1 MDSRLIPGR
10 ELTSQESYEMLL
22 RDIKLANKLGFTIL
36 RTKLGVKDD
45 ILTPVDNWREFIQMA
60 LPDAE
65 KYNVRMCPE
74 IHHPTMLKSQMVDD
88 FVDFIQKTGTRH
100 FGLTIDFGTMQTNPL
115 PSNWMANE
123 DSVFSPVSDLEPLL
137 PYSFACHAK
146 FYNMSDEFV
155 ETTTPYDKIIELLV
169 RNNWDGYLLSE
180 YEGPH
185 ADVPGYTSDQLR
197 KQHVMMR
204 PCWER
209 SKRML
214 EKEYVQSRGFR
225 NVIADGE
232 KTGFQVAIR
241 SNYYRGIWLS
251 QLRPATVI
259 VDGETYEGSRITW
272 TINGQTFAQS
282 DLANHPDVH
291 WNAQDVATLT
301 IHKPGGLLGAARRG
315 SKVCLQ
321 LFYMPP
327 HMDELLSSLT
337 PSKRRMVL
345 VR

>member
-1 MDSRLIPGR
+1 MIKSNTSVGKPKRGVALYSYLGEFTTTMTLEDIFADMYDMGAEGLEILANTHIENYPNPSDTWLENWFRLLDKYNIKPVEYGHWVDSRLLPGR
-10 ELTSQESYEMLL
+10 ELTTQESYEMLL
-22 RDIKLANKLGFTIL
+22 RDIKLANKLGFPIL

-88 FVDFIQKTGTRH
+88 YIDFIQKTGTRH
-100 FGLTIDFGTMQTNPL
+100 FGLTIDFGTMQTHPL

-123 DSVFSPVSDLEPLL
+123 DSVFSPVSDLAPLL

-204 PCWER
+204 R
-209 SKRML
+209 
-214 EKEYVQSRGFR
+214 
-225 NVIADGE
+225 
-232 KTGFQVAIR
+232 
-241 SNYYRGIWLS
+241 
-251 QLRPATVI
+251 
-259 VDGETYEGSRITW
+259 
-272 TINGQTFAQS
+272 
-282 DLANHPDVH
+282 
-291 WNAQDVATLT
+291 
-301 IHKPGGLLGAARRG
+301 LLG
-315 SKVCLQ
+315 
-321 LFYMPP
+321 
-327 HMDELLSSLT
+327 EE
-337 PSKRRMVL
+337 
-345 VR
+345 